1 MQIIS
6 HRGLWKSLDER
17 NTAVAFERSFAK
29 GFGLET
35 DLRDFNGDIYISHD
49 VPINKKSIMRFSE
62 FLDIYNDF
70 KEDLSIAL
78 NIKSDGLQLKMK
90 EILEK
95 NDIENYRLF
104 DMSIPDQKITND
116 YQLKFLTRL
125 SDLEQKPIM
134 HQESKGIWL
143 DSFFSLWYNPALI
156 ESYLKNNKEVWI
168 VSPELHNRNY
178 HEMWKDLKS
187 ELNITSKNLYLCTDH
202 PLEAKKYFYE

>member
-35 DLRDFNGDIYISHD
+35 DLRDFDGDIYISHD

-62 FLDIYNDF
+62 FLEIYNDF

-116 YQLKFLTRL
+116 HQLKFLTRL

-134 HQESKGIWL
+134 HQESQL
-143 DSFFSLWYNPALI
+143 
-156 ESYLKNNKEVWI
+156 
-168 VSPELHNRNY
+168 
-178 HEMWKDLKS
+178 
-187 ELNITSKNLYLCTDH
+187 
-202 PLEAKKYFYE
+202 

>member
-35 DLRDFNGDIYISHD
+35 DLRDFDGDIYISHD

-62 FLDIYNDF
+62 FLEIYNDF

-95 NDIENYRLF
+95 
-104 DMSIPDQKITND
+104 K
-116 YQLKFLTRL
+116 
-125 SDLEQKPIM
+125 
-134 HQESKGIWL
+134 
-143 DSFFSLWYNPALI
+143 
-156 ESYLKNNKEVWI
+156 
-168 VSPELHNRNY
+168 
-178 HEMWKDLKS
+178 
-187 ELNITSKNLYLCTDH
+187 
-202 PLEAKKYFYE
+202 